1 MTIVYYS
8 EADSAEPWREAF
20 ARELPQIPFRVW
32 PYSGP
37 LDSVRYALV
46 WNPPRGFLAQF
57 SNLKAILALGA
68 GVDPIPT
75 DPGLPKGV
83 PLLRLVDVGFPAQM
97 ARYAMYAVLRFQ
109 LRMGESEVLQR
120 HTRWTQLD
128 PFFIRDFA
136 VGVMGLGVIGAVVAQ
151 RLSAAG
157 YAVAGWARNPKQL
170 DGVKVFAGREAFRK
184 FLSRS
189 RVVVNAL
196 PLTPQT
202 ENILDAAAFAAM
214 PRGGYVVNI
223 GRGAHVVD
231 RDLIAALGSGQ
242 LDGAMLD
249 VFRKEPLPSAHPFWR
264 HPACCG
270 ADHRLGSPGAG
281 DREHQALGAR
291 RPANRFGRYRPRLL
305 RKKLS
310 TQRTQRYAMEKA
322 IYGNEPI

>member
-1 MTIVYYS
+1 MERAGGEAITILFYS

-32 PYSGP
+32 PDSGP
-37 LDSVRYALV
+37 PESVRYALV
-46 WNPPRGFLAQF
+46 WKPPQGFLAQF
-57 SNLKAILALGA
+57 ANLRAILALGA

-75 DPGLPKGV
+75 DPALPKGV

-97 ARYAMYAVLRFQ
+97 AQYAMYAVLRFQ
-109 LRMGESEVLQR
+109 LRTGELEVLQR
-120 HTRWTQLD
+120 HARWTQLD
-128 PFFIRDFA
+128 PFFIRDFP

-157 YAVAGWARNPKQL
+157 YAVAGWTRSPKQF
-170 DGVKVFAGREAFRK
+170 DGVEVFAGSETFTK

-202 ENILDAAAFAAM
+202 ANILDAAAFASM

-223 GRGAHVVD
+223 GRGAHLVD
-231 RDLIAALGSGQ
+231 RDLIAALDSGQ

-249 VFRKEPLPSAHPFWR
+249 VFREEPLPSSHPFWC
-264 HPACCG
+264 HPKIVVTPHIA
-270 ADHRLGSPGAG
+270 APTIASEVQAQVIENIRRLERG
-281 DREHQALGAR
+281 DPPIGLVDIAR
-291 RPANRFGRYRPRLL
+291 GY
-305 RKKLS
+305 
-310 TQRTQRYAMEKA
+310 
-322 IYGNEPI
+322 